1 MAAARKQAK
10 SSSISKSAIDQVG
23 SFLQDLSVKPKQEMS
38 IREAIDQLRDP
49 IQEALAKGYNYE
61 DIVAILVEQGI
72 PTTATTVKRY
82 VSLGRGRSRKK
93 TTGSKPRG
101 RRPRS
106 QSVELPSEEAGT
118 PVEPPKTTRGRRKS
132 TAASAAPAE
141 VEPPA
146 EPDLEQSPPKR
157 GRGARSSTPS
167 TARSTSTRGRKKT
180 S

>member
-93 TTGSKPRG
+93 TAGSKPRG

-106 QSVELPSEEAGT
+106 QSVELANEEAGT
-118 PVEPPKTTRGRRKS
+118 PVEPPKATRGRRKS
-132 TAASAAPAE
+132 TVESAAPAE
-141 VEPPA
+141 AEPPV
-146 EPDLEQSPPKR
+146 EQDLEQSPPKR